1 MYVCM
6 FMYVCM
12 YVRLCSPAGFSD
24 TMISGSSEMMTTEEG
39 HPDLDSCSETS
50 SGGGRILLTIK

>member
-1 MYVCM
+1 MYV
-6 FMYVCM
+6 YVCM